1 MKKAYLVLENGRFFE
16 GTAIGADASCIG
28 ELVFTTGIT
37 GFADTLSD
45 PRGAGQ
51 IVLQTFPIVGCAGIS
66 EADFAKPIR
75 AAGYVVRSLCD
86 TPSNFRADHTLDEY
100 LKKNGVPGIAGVD
113 TREITRILREEG
125 TMKASITAEIPADT
139 AAVRAWTPA
148 DSMVAL
154 DTVRREYSAAGA
166 ETCRVALI
174 DYGTAEA
181 WIAPLT
187 ARGCAVTVLPH
198 TADAAEINATRPD
211 GVFLTGGA
219 GDPAQNTAEIAVLAD
234 IAGRYPLFA
243 VGLGYQ
249 MFAIARGAKTI
260 KLHHGHRG
268 ANHPVRDLAAGRTYI
283 TAQNHGY
290 AVAADTVKDGTV
302 VFVSANDGTAE
313 GIVYPALHAVT
324 VQFTPIPSML
334 EAFVKTICKKG
345 GVD

>member
-1 MKKAYLVLENGRFFE
+1 MKKAYLVLENGTFFE
-16 GTAIGADASCIG
+16 GTAIGAAASCIG
-28 ELVFTTGIT
+28 ELVFNTGVT

-51 IVLQTFPIVGCAGIS
+51 IVLQTFPVVGCAGVS

-100 LKKNGVPGIAGVD
+100 LKANGIPGIAGVD

-125 TMKASITAEIPADT
+125 TMNASITAEIPTDT
-139 AAVRAWTPA
+139 DAIHAWTPA
-148 DSMVAL
+148 NPMVSL
-154 DTVRREYSAAGA
+154 STVCREYPAAGT

-174 DYGTAEA
+174 DYGTADA
-181 WIAPLT
+181 WIEPLT

-198 TADAAEINATRPD
+198 TADADAITSVCPD

-219 GDPAQNTAEIAVLAD
+219 GDPAGNTAEIAVLAG
-234 IAGRYPLFA
+234 IAGKYPLFA

-249 MFAIARGAKTI
+249 MFAIAQGAKTV

-268 ANHPVRDLAAGRTYI
+268 VNHPVRDLAAGRTYI

-290 AVAADTVKDGTV
+290 AVDADTVTAGTV
-302 VFVSANDGTAE
+302 AFVSANDGTAE
-313 GIVYPALHAVT
+313 GIVYPSLHAVT
-324 VQFTPIPSML
+324 VQFTPTAAML
-334 EAFVKTICKKG
+334 DAFVKTLTKKG
-345 GVD
+345 GAD